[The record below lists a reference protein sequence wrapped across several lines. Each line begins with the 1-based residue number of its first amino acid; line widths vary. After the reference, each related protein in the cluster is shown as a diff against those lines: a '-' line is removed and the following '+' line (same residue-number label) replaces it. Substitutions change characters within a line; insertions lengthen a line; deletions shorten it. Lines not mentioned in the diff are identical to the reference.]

1 VILGGAAFYFY
12 RSIRSEPLDSHT
24 GCPSDGGNSLV
35 TVVIDG
41 SDEIRT
47 RQQAFIRNQL
57 EGVKAEIPVGG
68 RLEVY
73 KLGSDPEQLLE
84 PVVEACNPG
93 RGSDVGPWTHSP
105 KRAEK
110 LWQDAF
116 QSKLQ
121 NAFDDLLKPS
131 KEQASAIVE
140 SVQSIGIKSYAK
152 PHWRDKPKHLILI
165 SDMLQYTPGIIS
177 HYERVAPFETFRDS
191 AYYRKVRTNLSGVE
205 VTVFYIPRETRGKI
219 QGPAHLNFWKSYF
232 LDQGAR
238 PGSPALFVHVEG

>member
-1 VILGGAAFYFY
+1 
-12 RSIRSEPLDSHT
+12 
-24 GCPSDGGNSLV
+24 
-35 TVVIDG
+35 VIDG
-41 SDEIRT
+41 SDEIGS
-47 RQQAFIRNQL
+47 RQQAFLRNHL
-57 EGVKAEIPVGG
+57 EGIKAEIPVGG

-73 KLGSDPEQLLE
+73 KLGSDPERLLE

-93 RGSDVGPWTHSP
+93 RGSDVGRWTHSP

-121 NAFDDLLKPS
+121 KAFDELLKPS

-140 SVQSIGIKSYAK
+140 SVQSIGIKSYSNS
-152 PHWRDKPKHLILI
+152 HWRYKPKRLILI
-165 SDMLQYTPGIIS
+165 SDMLQYTSGFS
-177 HYERVAPFETFRDS
+177 QYDRVVPFETFRDS

-219 QGPAHLNFWKSYF
+219 QGAAHVSFWKSYF

-238 PGSPALFVHVEG
+238 PGAPALFVHVEG